1 MSDLPPLAA
10 QTLAQDT
17 HLTSQPS
24 SAPAT
29 SFDAASRLYPQP
41 HEHGIDDDDDRASIS
56 SSILDFDY
64 VRPPRRPL
72 PPLPDL
78 RFEQSYLAS
87 LAPAEGV
94 WWKIVLITLR
104 DQVLMPL
111 VQGVGFN
118 LVLFGWRWWN
128 RGVKFNGMGVGGMLN
143 SFAESLVF
151 RVEDWGRERGMGVM
165 SGRGYV
171 GLTLDIAKVR
181 RWWWGVNNW
190 KLPERA

>member
-17 HLTSQPS
+17 YLNPRPTVG
-24 SAPAT
+24 PA
-29 SFDAASRLYPQP
+29 SFDRASRLYPQP
-41 HEHGIDDDDDRASIS
+41 HEHGIDDDDDDRASIS

-87 LAPAEGV
+87 LAPADGV
-94 WWKIVLITLR
+94 WWKIVLITLK
-104 DQVLMPL
+104 DQVMLPL
-111 VQGVGFN
+111 LQGVGFN
-118 LVLFGWRWWN
+118 LALFGWRHWN
-128 RGVKFNGMGVGGMLN
+128 RGVKFHGMGLG
-143 SFAESLVF
+143 
-151 RVEDWGRERGMGVM
+151 
-165 SGRGYV
+165 
-171 GLTLDIAKVR
+171 AKVR